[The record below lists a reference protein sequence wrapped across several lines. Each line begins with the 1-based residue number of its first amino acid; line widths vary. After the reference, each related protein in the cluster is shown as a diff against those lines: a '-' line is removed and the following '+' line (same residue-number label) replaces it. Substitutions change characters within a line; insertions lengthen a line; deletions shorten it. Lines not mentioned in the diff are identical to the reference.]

1 MSAFL
6 LDGKVVSS
14 RIRGE
19 ILAEAEELAKGLGRK
34 PGLAVILVGEN
45 PASKVYV
52 AAKSK
57 AAEQCGL
64 EVFDFKLPD
73 NVSQR
78 ELESVIRSLNEDE
91 RVDGILLQL
100 PLPKGLDEFAA
111 LSRIDPKKD
120 ADGLHPV
127 TQGLLLR
134 GVKSFVPCTPQG
146 CMSLIDEAVREL
158 GIDLQ
163 GKRVIVVGRS
173 ILVGKPVALL
183 LLERGC
189 TVTIAHSKTADLPG
203 ECRSA
208 DILVAAIGR
217 PQFIKGDWVKPGSI
231 VIDVGINRLPDG
243 KLTGDVDFDGAKE
256 IAAAITPVP
265 GGVGPMT
272 ITMLLKNTVLSARGR
287 LDA

>member
-1 MSAFL
+1 MSAYL

-14 RIRGE
+14 RIRTE
-19 ILAEAEELAKGLGRK
+19 VLEDALEVAKSLGRK
-34 PGLAVILVGEN
+34 PGLAVVLVGGD

-64 EVFDFKLPD
+64 EVFDFQLPD
-73 NVSQR
+73 NVSQQ
-78 ELESVIRSLNEDE
+78 ELESVIRSLNGDE

-100 PLPKGLDEFAA
+100 PLPKGLDEFSA
-111 LSRIDPKKD
+111 LSAIEPRKD
-120 ADGLHPV
+120 VDGLHPV

-146 CMSLIDEAVREL
+146 CMSLIDEAVKEL
-158 GIDLQ
+158 GIQLQ
-163 GKRVIVVGRS
+163 GKRAIVVGRS

-203 ECRSA
+203 ECRAA
-208 DILVAAIGR
+208 DVLVAAIGR
-217 PQFIKGDWVKPGSI
+217 AEFIKGEWIKPGSI
-231 VIDVGINRLPDG
+231 VIDVGINRLADG
-243 KLTGDVDFDGAKE
+243 KLTGDVQFYSARE
-256 IAAAITPVP
+256 VAAAITPVP

-272 ITMLLKNTVLSARGR
+272 ITMLLKNTVASARNK
-287 LDA
+287 LDG

>member
-158 GIDLQ
+158 VIDLQ